1 MTSATSQTATPGP
14 AFATRER
21 DIGDQGVPHPAP
33 SKTSMQMPALTIG
46 NLTIDVPVVLA
57 PMAGITNKAFRRL
70 CREYGGGLY
79 VSEMVT
85 ARALV
90 ERHPE
95 SMRIIEH
102 DVDEVPRSVQL
113 YSVDPVYTRKA
124 VRMLVEEDR
133 ADHIDLNFG
142 CPVPKVTRNGGGS
155 ALPWKID
162 LFTAIVAGAVKEAE
176 RANIPVT
183 IKMRRGIDE
192 DHLTY
197 LEAARRAVDVGVSA
211 VALHGRTMRQHYS
224 GQANWDS
231 IAALKDAITEVPVLG
246 NGDIWSAEDAMAMI
260 EYTGVD
266 GVVIGRGCQGR
277 PWLFGDVEN
286 ALSGSE
292 ARFHPDQGTVADVL
306 YRHAELLVDTFG
318 GDEGKAM
325 RDIRKHVSWY
335 FKGYP
340 VGGGLRRELT
350 AVETLAQLRDL
361 LATVDRTVPY
371 PGADAEGPRG
381 RAGAPKKPH
390 LPEGW
395 LDSQEITD
403 EHRAQIHEAELDI
416 SGG

>member
-1 MTSATSQTATPGP
+1 MRLSPLQ
-14 AFATRER
+14 
-21 DIGDQGVPHPAP
+21 
-33 SKTSMQMPALTIG
+33 IG
-46 NLTIDVPVVLA
+46 NMTIDTPVVLA
-57 PMAGITNKAFRRL
+57 PMAGITNTAFRRL

-102 DVDEVPRSVQL
+102 DADEVPRSVQL

-192 DHLTY
+192 EHLTY
-197 LEAARRAVDVGVSA
+197 IEAARRAVDVGVSA

-224 GQANWDS
+224 GEANWDS
-231 IAALKDAITEVPVLG
+231 IARLKEAVTEVPVLG

-260 EYTGVD
+260 
-266 GVVIGRGCQGR
+266 
-277 PWLFGDVEN
+277 
-286 ALSGSE
+286 
-292 ARFHPDQGTVADVL
+292 
-306 YRHAELLVDTFG
+306 
-318 GDEGKAM
+318 
-325 RDIRKHVSWY
+325 
-335 FKGYP
+335 
-340 VGGGLRRELT
+340 
-350 AVETLAQLRDL
+350 
-361 LATVDRTVPY
+361 
-371 PGADAEGPRG
+371 
-381 RAGAPKKPH
+381 
-390 LPEGW
+390 
-395 LDSQEITD
+395 
-403 EHRAQIHEAELDI
+403 
-416 SGG
+416 